1 MKPFEDNVGSDH
13 TFTDEICREKRK
25 IVDQRHLF
33 LTSSGLTKDMKNSF
47 FDIMR
52 KCPEEVK
59 ILYIPTA
66 AIETDSAREG
76 IAVCLYELSLMGI
89 RSENIF
95 VYNLELILSKEYKR
109 TFSSYVTAEHPAG
122 RLLSPEELK
131 EFDAVFVGGGDC
143 AVLCR
148 EMVRTGFDHILEQ
161 AVNEGLVYVGISAG
175 SMYAAGNLENG
186 LNMIPNPII
195 PHWNGD
201 RSMSLPID
209 NREIHLTD
217 GQAVYIEGSNVCL
230 L

>member
-1 MKPFEDNVGSDH
+1 M
-13 TFTDEICREKRK
+13 
-25 IVDQRHLF
+25 DQIHLF
-33 LTSSGLTKDMKNSF
+33 LTSGGLTKNMKNYF
-47 FDIMR
+47 FDIIGKR
-52 KCPEEVK
+52 PEEVK

-66 AIETDSAREG
+66 AIETDGAREG

-95 VYNLELILSKEYKR
+95 VYNLELILSKGYKR
-109 TFSSYVTAEHPAG
+109 TFSSYVTDEHMAS
-122 RLLSPEELK
+122 RLLSTGELK

-175 SMYAAGNLENG
+175 SMYAAGNLKNG

-201 RSMSLPID
+201 REMSLPID
-209 NREIHLTD
+209 HREIHLAD